1 MQRDLKDLHLRRN
14 KFKFEKYI
22 RSFDR
27 EKERLVSNELH
38 HVDGTRGWLAVGQD
52 SFDLPRH
59 RLSRIWRY
67 ASPLGIH
74 TLGDRRR
81 LWEASRGKEQSG
93 VSIFEK
99 YLLKQRER
107 EKKKKNERD
116 GWKGNFA
123 GTWIREY
130 FNNLDSRVLRESRQK
145 WLVPLYNPFVASRI
159 IRAEEHI
166 FPRSEE
172 LSRFSKRTFP
182 SFRFSIC
189 WTNGKK
195 HRSKSVPYH
204 IPPPLKIFSFSH
216 HSGEE
221 NSTGTNVKYL
231 FTTSRSFPGRRIV
244 VHRRTKS
251 RQRVSTRR
259 VNGRARWFPADPKR
273 NVAFEMP
280 CDRIGI
286 TRTRGRNARR
296 RHSPG
301 KWKRRFKIAGNSWV
315 ERRSTTIKKEGPRGK
330 CEFLLLPLE
339 EVVE

>member
-1 MQRDLKDLHLRRN
+1 MQRDLKNLHLRRN

-107 EKKKKNERD
+107 EKKKKKERD

-204 IPPPLKIFSFSH
+204 IPPPQNLFFLSPFWRGKLYRDQCQISFHDESFVPRAADCCASADKIPATSLDETCEWK
-216 HSGEE
+216 GE
-221 NSTGTNVKYL
+221 
-231 FTTSRSFPGRRIV
+231 V
-244 VHRRTKS
+244 VS
-251 RQRVSTRR
+251 S
-259 VNGRARWFPADPKR
+259 WPEEKR
-273 NVAFEMP
+273 
-280 CDRIGI
+280 CI
-286 TRTRGRNARR
+286 RNALRPNR
-296 RHSPG
+296 DHANSGTKREKKAFTG
-301 KWKRRFKIAGNSWV
+301 KMETS
-315 ERRSTTIKKEGPRGK
+315 
-330 CEFLLLPLE
+330 L
-339 EVVE
+339 